1 MPKAISV
8 AARAGCHDAPARMN
22 RAEAIIARRLM
33 VFPRIGFTPEPSKTQ
48 PIAAR
53 RGGDLNRGGEH
64 CRYPPKRPAQIKR
77 RFFCVVSLR
86 TRLANFGLCLSA
98 RRSDQ
103 SQYQNPH

>member
-8 AARAGCHDAPARMN
+8 AARAGCHDAPARIN

-33 VFPRIGFTPEPSKTQ
+33 IFPRIGFTPEQSKIQ

-64 CRYPPKRPAQIKR
+64 GRLSADTASANQTAIFLR
-77 RFFCVVSLR
+77 RLLR
-86 TRLANFGLCLSA
+86 NRLSDFRLCPSA

-103 SQYQNPH
+103 PQY